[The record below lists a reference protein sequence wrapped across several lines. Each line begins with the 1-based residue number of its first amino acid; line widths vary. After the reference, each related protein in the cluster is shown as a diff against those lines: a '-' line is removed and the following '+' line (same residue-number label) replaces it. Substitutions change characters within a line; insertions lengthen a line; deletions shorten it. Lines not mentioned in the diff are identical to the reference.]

1 MAIAL
6 LKYQNYLRN
15 FKLIIFIFL
24 IIGFRSVF
32 ASIPPFTVSNLM
44 QNHKGIYFGDQ
55 GFIIHTEN
63 TDWFQLDTS
72 KIKSKSVKTEYRS
85 LDDQNPTK
93 LTVRS
98 ESLKK
103 KLSLSQYVKKSVKD
117 YRRFGFKI
125 LDLRPLKINNYNAIV
140 LDLDKTEDDLQSRQ
154 ILFKRNNNV
163 VILTCTGH
171 RFKFQSDLNSCN
183 QIVRNFKWI
192 E

>member
-1 MAIAL
+1 MANVFHKQ
-6 LKYQNYLRN
+6 LKFFTN
-15 FKLIIFIFL
+15 FKTIVFVSLTISFY
-24 IIGFRSVF
+24 STF

-44 QNHKGIYFGDQ
+44 QNHKGIYFGEQ

-63 TDWFQLDTS
+63 TNWFQLDTS

-103 KLSLSQYVKKSVKD
+103 KLTLSQYVKKSVKD
-117 YRRFGFKI
+117 YRRYGFKI